1 MATKLLPNITIH
13 RTSGKLRLA
22 SFHHSFMQ
30 HGRTNLYKKM
40 LLVFATLLS
49 FSLTVFAACG
59 QRLPFDPA
67 TISITDTSLTYTQ
80 GEGPAFVTT
89 IATIKNSSESL
100 IEDIVVEVKYFN
112 ADKKLIDV
120 VTQPIYGLVVPAS
133 QEVAF
138 RVRDLADKPK
148 TAYVS
153 NSIRVVS
160 AEQRATQQPKP
171 KQSSFSW
178 ADLLASWGPML
189 LLIAVWVFFMR
200 RMNKK
205 GSPQVRTVEL
215 IEKQNAVLERLASA
229 AEKAASDKKA

>member
-1 MATKLLPNITIH
+1 MYTKILL
-13 RTSGKLRLA
+13 L
-22 SFHHSFMQ
+22 
-30 HGRTNLYKKM
+30 
-40 LLVFATLLS
+40 FATLFS
-49 FSLTVFAACG
+49 FSIPAFAACS
-59 QRLPFDPA
+59 QRLPFDSA
-67 TISITDTSLTYTQ
+67 TVSIIDTSLTYTQ
-80 GEGPAFVTT
+80 GEGPPFITT
-89 IATIKNSSESL
+89 IGAIKNSSESF

-120 VTQPIYGLVVPAS
+120 ITQPIYGLVVPAS

-138 RVRDLADKPK
+138 RIRDVADKPK

-160 AEQRATQQPKP
+160 AEQRPTPQPQA

-215 IEKQNAVLERLASA
+215 IEKQNAVLERLAKA
-229 AEKAASDKKA
+229 AEKAASDKLA